1 MGKIEELRERRA
13 KIYLGG
19 GAKAIEKQH
28 ARGKLSARERIDAL
42 LDPGTFVELGTFVKH
57 RCHVLGMENK
67 ETPGEGVVAG
77 HGRINGRTV
86 YIYSQDFTILGG
98 AVGEM
103 HAAKIIAVQELAM
116 KTGCPLIGLIDS
128 GGGRL
133 HEGVNTAS
141 GYGKIFTR
149 NAWASG
155 SIPQISV
162 ILGPCAGGACYSP
175 ALTDFI
181 LTVDKIS
188 QMYLTGP
195 VAVEQATGEK
205 VDQETLGGA
214 MTHSTTS
221 GVAHF
226 IDQTEAD
233 CFSRVRKLLD
243 YLPQNYQEM
252 APEVTP
258 TDDPNRVDESLNSII
273 PENNRLPYDV
283 KDIITSLAD
292 NGEFLESMPL
302 FADNI
307 VTGFI
312 RLNGIS
318 TGVVA
323 NQPMSM
329 GGCLDVDASN
339 KSARFIRTCDSFNI
353 PLLTLVDVP
362 GFLPGTDQEYKGII
376 RHGAKLLY
384 AYSEATVPK
393 VTVIMR
399 KSYGGSYNAM
409 CNKEAGADVVLAW
422 PNAEIAVMG
431 AAGAVNFVFKK
442 EIAEAEDPVAMRAQ
456 KIKEYEDAY
465 SNPYY
470 AASFGYVDDVI
481 EPKDTR
487 ARIIKEFKA
496 LEGKKEFRYPK
507 KHSNIPL

>member
-19 GAKAIEKQH
+19 GVKAIEKQH

-77 HGRINGRTV
+77 HGLINGRTV

-155 SIPQISV
+155 NIPQISV

-226 IDQTEAD
+226 IDQSEAD
-233 CFSRVRKLLD
+233 CFARVRRLLD
-243 YLPQNYQEM
+243 YLPQNYREM
-252 APEVTP
+252 APEIAP
-258 TDDPNRVDESLNSII
+258 TDDPDRTDEGLNTII
-273 PENNRLPYDV
+273 PDNNRLPYDV
-283 KDIITSLAD
+283 KDVITSLAD

-312 RLNGIS
+312 RLNGEHRR
-318 TGVVA
+318 GR
-323 NQPMSM
+323 QP
-329 GGCLDVDASN
+329 AH
-339 KSARFIRTCDSFNI
+339 
-353 PLLTLVDVP
+353 
-362 GFLPGTDQEYKGII
+362 E
-376 RHGAKLLY
+376 HGRLSGRGRLGQK
-384 AYSEATVPK
+384 
-393 VTVIMR
+393 R
-399 KSYGGSYNAM
+399 
-409 CNKEAGADVVLAW
+409 
-422 PNAEIAVMG
+422 
-431 AAGAVNFVFKK
+431 
-442 EIAEAEDPVAMRAQ
+442 PVH
-456 KIKEYEDAY
+456 
-465 SNPYY
+465 PY
-470 AASFGYVDDVI
+470 
-481 EPKDTR
+481 
-487 ARIIKEFKA
+487 
-496 LEGKKEFRYPK
+496 L
-507 KHSNIPL
+507 

>member
-1 MGKIEELRERRA
+1 MEKIEALRERRA
-13 KIYLGG
+13 KIQMGG
-19 GAKAIEKQH
+19 GERAIEKQH
-28 ARGKLSARERIDAL
+28 ARGKLSARERIEAL
-42 LDPGTFVELGTFVKH
+42 LDPGSFVELGTFVKH

-67 ETPGEGVVAG
+67 ETPGEGVAAG
-77 HGRINGRTV
+77 HGTIDGRTV
-86 YIYSQDFTILGG
+86 YVYSQDFTILGG

-103 HAAKIIAVQELAM
+103 HASKIITVQELAM

-226 IDQTEAD
+226 IDSTEQD
-233 CFSRVRKLLD
+233 CFTRVRKLLS
-243 YLPQNYQEM
+243 YLPQNFREF
-252 APEVTP
+252 AKETIP
-258 TDDPNRVDESLNSII
+258 TDDPNRVDEGLNTIV
-273 PENNRLPYDV
+273 PESNRLPYDV
-283 KDIITSLAD
+283 KDIIRSLAD
-292 NGEFLESMPL
+292 NGDFLESMPL

-312 RLNGIS
+312 RLNGKS

-329 GGCLDVDASN
+329 GGCLDVDASD

-353 PLLTLVDVP
+353 PILTLVDVP

-384 AYSEATVPK
+384 AYS
-393 VTVIMR
+393 
-399 KSYGGSYNAM
+399 
-409 CNKEAGADVVLAW
+409 
-422 PNAEIAVMG
+422 
-431 AAGAVNFVFKK
+431 
-442 EIAEAEDPVAMRAQ
+442 
-456 KIKEYEDAY
+456 
-465 SNPYY
+465 
-470 AASFGYVDDVI
+470 
-481 EPKDTR
+481 
-487 ARIIKEFKA
+487 
-496 LEGKKEFRYPK
+496 
-507 KHSNIPL
+507 

>member
-1 MGKIEELRERRA
+1 MDKLEELRQRRA
-13 KIYLGG
+13 KILLGG
-19 GAKAIEKQH
+19 GEKAQEKQH
-28 ARGKLSARERIDAL
+28 QRGKRTARERIDAL
-42 LDPGTFVELGTFVKH
+42 LDPGTFVEIGTFVKH
-57 RCHVLGMENK
+57 RCHILGMEHK
-67 ETPGEGVVAG
+67 ETPGEGVAAG
-77 HGRINGRTV
+77 HGRIDGRTV
-86 YIYSQDFTILGG
+86 YVYAQDFTVLGG

-155 SIPQISV
+155 SIPQISA

-188 QMYLTGP
+188 EMYLTGP
-195 VAVEQATGEK
+195 VAVEQATGET
-205 VDQETLGGA
+205 VDKETLGGA

-226 IDQTEAD
+226 IDRDEAA
-233 CFSRVRKLLD
+233 CFARIRRLLGH
-243 YLPQNYQEM
+243 LPQNFREQ
-252 APEVTP
+252 PPVLPP
-258 TDDPNRVDESLNSII
+258 TDDPRRTDEALNSVI
-273 PENNRLPYDV
+273 PESNRLPYDV
-283 KDIITSLAD
+283 KNIITSLAD
-292 NGEFLESMPL
+292 NGDFLEVQPY

-307 VTGFI
+307 VVGFI
-312 RLNGIS
+312 HLDGKS
-318 TGVVA
+318 VGVVA
-323 NQPMSM
+323 NQPLSM
-329 GGCLDVDASN
+329 GGCLDVDASD
-339 KSARFIRTCDSFNI
+339 KSARFIRTCDCYNI

-393 VTVIMR
+393 VTVILR

-422 PNAEIAVMG
+422 PTAEIAVMG

-442 EIAEAEDPVAMRAQ
+442 EIAEAADPAAMRAQ
-456 KIKEYEDAY
+456 KIREYEDAY

-487 ARIIKEFKA
+487 PRVIQEFLA
-496 LEGKKEFRYPK
+496 LEGKEEFRSPK
-507 KHSNIPL
+507 KHSNLPL